1 MRQARSW
8 QVALATSA
16 SMLATVLFVVTPATP
31 AVAAFA
37 TVQDIN
43 PDVSTNS
50 DADATTGGRVNHVAS
65 APGGSTVFY
74 AASEQGGLFKSTNGG
89 ASWSHL
95 NGHLPQ
101 ITWDVKVDPGNA
113 NIVYATSFYDGKV
126 TTLSG
131 IEVST
136 DAGATWT
143 HPASANPP
151 LAAPCSAT
159 ARIEQ
164 EGFGIGIR
172 PDATNNVFIGT
183 QCGVAFSSNSGA
195 TWTFLNPTSPSFPAR
210 TWGVLVEPGGPSSQG
225 IVNICG
231 DFGFRSST
239 NAGGSWT
246 AGTGLPAGRCALAA
260 SPDESYVLFAAASD
274 NNLYES
280 DDAGATW
287 TNRGTPDPTPQG
299 RIPFVKTNKRASN
312 FDLWFGD
319 VGLFRQGCTT
329 PASPAPGGSA
339 RCPTGGWAGSF
350 TRPAGGHD
358 DTGDLIFDN
367 TVSQDACPVL
377 MSSDGGVHVRTG
389 GCASP
394 TWNRSNTGMHALWDW
409 NMAAIRA
416 GGGLRLF
423 VGNQD
428 DGFQSTINAQAASPT
443 WKNPECCDVFSVATD
458 GNRTVIT
465 ECCFKPAPATQLRV
479 GDASGQSFGAVT
491 TPPGAEIQTPEGYPE
506 GDGIVGFNSVSNIV
520 NIADKQYAV
529 LTANGLFF
537 TSDITAGPP
546 TWTQVASSNSP
557 ASACGVAVAIS
568 GGTPTFFLQ
577 AGACASNTGGSL
589 WTATGT
595 GAASWTQ
602 IDNNNGQ
609 TGGFGV
615 FGVDPGNPNRLY
627 ASNFAPGGV
636 RMVRSTDGGTTWQRD
651 VTLDRMMTGN
661 GVFRLLNATG
671 ATNFTAFGGYVQPT
685 LTALD
690 PSDSNLIVAG
700 GHDSGVFLSADAG
713 NSWGLMTDPFTPQV
727 SGTAHLPQPRAAFF
741 DHPSGPLAA
750 VYVSTQGRGVWR
762 LTPNPTTLNYN
773 GDLSAHFNDT
783 ANLSATLIEYLTG
796 LPVVGATVKF
806 VLGSQNCSGVTDATG
821 KASCSV
827 VINQSP
833 GQYQLTA
840 TFDGDATRMGSTT
853 TRTFTVG
860 LEDTKLTYT
869 GDTAQDY
876 HDTAHLSAVLTDP
889 DDGTAIAGKQVDFT
903 LGTQSCSAITDAAGV
918 AACDIVLNQ
927 VPGPYTVQANFAGD
941 TNFQPAFTS
950 APFTITKEETTTTYT
965 GPTVIANGVNTQF
978 SAVLKED
985 GTVPIAGRSI
995 TITLGS
1001 GVTTQTCT
1009 GTTDASGTATCDMIP
1024 AQPLGPGT
1032 VRADFF
1038 GDAFYLPST
1047 DSAATIIFAFLASG
1061 AMVIG
1066 DQNATPGTSVTYF
1079 GAQWSKLN
1087 QLSGGQAPP
1096 SFKGFAANT
1105 SEPPACGVQWTTEP
1119 GASADPPANVP
1130 SYMGTLVS
1138 SSIDQN
1144 GPVISGDT
1152 VEIVVVKTDSGYDG
1166 KVGHW
1171 GTGKVVAVFCHT

>member
-1 MRQARSW
+1 MRQSRPW
-8 QVALATSA
+8 RTALAASA
-16 SMLATVLFVVTPATP
+16 SLLATILVVATPATP
-31 AVAAFA
+31 ALAAFA
-37 TVQDIN
+37 NVQDIN

-65 APGGSTVFY
+65 APGGNTVFY
-74 AASEQGGLFKSTNGG
+74 AASEQGGLFKSTNSG
-89 ASWSHL
+89 ANWSHL

-101 ITWDVKVDPGNA
+101 ITWDVKVDPSNA
-113 NIVYATSFYDGKV
+113 NNVYATSFYDGKV
-126 TTLSG
+126 TSLSG
-131 IEVST
+131 IEVSG
-136 DAGATWT
+136 DAGATWS

-151 LAAPCSAT
+151 ITAPCNAT
-159 ARIEQ
+159 ARIEL

-172 PDATNNVFIGT
+172 PDATNNVFVGT
-183 QCGVAFSSNSGA
+183 QCGVAFSSDSGG
-195 TWTFLNPTSPSFPAR
+195 TWTFLNPTSPSNPGR
-210 TWGVLVEPGGPSSQG
+210 TWAVLVEPGGPSGQG
-225 IVNICG
+225 IVNVCG

-239 NAGGSWT
+239 NAGSSWT
-246 AGTGLPAGRCALAA
+246 AGTGFPAGRCSLAA

-274 NNLYES
+274 NNVYES

-287 TNRGTPDPTPQG
+287 TNRGTPEPTPQG

-312 FDLWFGD
+312 YDLWFGD

-329 PASPAPGGSA
+329 PGAPAPGGSA

-389 GCASP
+389 GCESP
-394 TWNRSNTGMHALWDW
+394 SWNRSNTGMHALWDW

-423 VGNQD
+423 LSNQD
-428 DGFQSTINAQAASPT
+428 DGFQSTTNAQAGSPT

-465 ECCFKPAPATQLRV
+465 ECCFKPAPATQVRV
-479 GDASGQSFGAVT
+479 GDSSGQNFNPIT
-491 TPPGAEIQTPEGYPE
+491 TPPGAEIPEPQAYPDGE
-506 GDGIVGFNSVSNIV
+506 GIIGFNSVSNLV
-520 NIADKQYAV
+520 NIADKQYAL
-529 LTANGLFF
+529 LTNQGLFF
-537 TSDITAGPP
+537 TTDITAGPP
-546 TWTQVASSNSP
+546 VWTQIASSNSP
-557 ASACGVAVAIS
+557 ANACGVAVAIT

-595 GAASWTQ
+595 GATSWTR

-609 TGGFGV
+609 TGGIGV

-627 ASNFAPGGV
+627 ASNFSAGGV
-636 RMVRSTDGGTTWQRD
+636 RMVFSTDGGTTWQRD

-661 GVFRLLNATG
+661 GVFRLQNSTG
-671 ATNFTAFGGYVQPT
+671 ATNFTGFNGYVQPT

-713 NSWGLMTDPFTPQV
+713 NSWGLMTDPFTPQS

-750 VYVSTQGRGVWR
+750 VFVSTQGRGAWR

-783 ANLSATLIEYLTG
+783 AHLSATLIEYLTG
-796 LPVVGATVKF
+796 LPVVGATVRF
-806 VLGSQNCSGVTDATG
+806 VLGSQACNGVTDATG
-821 KASCSV
+821 KASCSL
-827 VINQSP
+827 VINQPP

-840 TFDGDATRMGSTT
+840 TFDGDSTRMGSTT

-860 LEDTKLTYT
+860 QEDTKLTYT
-869 GDTAQDY
+869 GPTSQDY
-876 HDTAHLSAVLTDP
+876 HDSANLSAVLSDP
-889 DDGTAIAGKQVDFT
+889 DDGTPIPGQQVDFT
-903 LGTQSCSAITDAAGV
+903 LGSQSCTAFTDAAGV
-918 AACDIVLNQ
+918 ASCSIVLNQ
-927 VPGPYTVQANFAGD
+927 VPGPYTVHANFAGNAD
-941 TNFQPAFTS
+941 FQPASTS
-950 APFTITKEETTTTYT
+950 AAFTITREETTTTYT
-965 GPTVIANGVNTQF
+965 GPTVIANGFNTHF

-985 GTVPIAGRSI
+985 GTVPIATRSI
-995 TITLGS
+995 TITLGT
-1001 GVTTQTCT
+1001 GVTAQTCS
-1009 GTTDASGTATCDMIP
+1009 GTTDATGTATCDIVP

-1038 GDAFYLPST
+1038 GDLYYLPSS

-1061 AMVIG
+1061 SMVIG
-1066 DQNATPGTSVTYF
+1066 DGNAAPGTAVTFF
-1079 GAQWSKLN
+1079 GAQWWQQN
-1087 QLSGGQAPP
+1087 TLSRGSAPAG
-1096 SFKGFAANT
+1096 FKGFAAGT
-1105 SEPPACGVQWTTEP
+1105 SHPPACGNNWPTGP
-1119 GASADPPANVP
+1119 GASPDPPASVP
-1130 SYMGTLVS
+1130 AYMGTVVS
-1138 SSIDQN
+1138 SSIN
-1144 GPVISGDT
+1144 KSGSVISGDT
-1152 VEIVVVKTDSGYDG
+1152 VEIVVVKTDPGYDG
-1166 KVGHW
+1166 KVGHG
-1171 GTGKVVAVFCHT
+1171 GTGKVVAVFCHI